1 MTYLRLLKRLSGNK
15 QVHNFGFLFSIQASN
30 ILISVVTIP
39 LVVGAIGVEQ
49 LGLVDLSLSIVY
61 TLNIIVSY
69 GYNLSAPREVAIN
82 FADKEELSKI
92 FSRVLLSKLVLAGG
106 VGLLLVLAT
115 QNLGEFNRNSTIL
128 LFSAAVLLA
137 EALFPHW
144 LAQGL
149 EKMHILSIGNLV
161 SKVTYLGLIFWLV
174 KSPEESFLVN
184 FLLGISGVG
193 ANSLLLVYIVKY
205 WGISFKR
212 VSFHEIWVSLT
223 DNFYLFLSSIAGYIS
238 INSGIIILSFFVTD
252 YMLGAYSLAD
262 RVVRVLRIVPTI
274 VIQAIYPRASRL
286 YVTDKQEFNS
296 FLRKSYILALI
307 ACLLVSLAAFLFSPI
322 IVEVLAREHLT
333 ESIKVL
339 KILAFVPFFASLNIA
354 NMILVLVSDN
364 RKVLVKGTWVS
375 FCVMVVICVGLSYRY
390 GALGLAS
397 GLLLTELLIFTVQF
411 YFNLLSIRTDTL
423 HFYSLNK
430 VFKRGTDNE

>member
-1 MTYLRLLKRLSGNK
+1 MTYLRLLKRLLGNK

-61 TLNIIVSY
+61 TLNIVVSY
-69 GYNLSAPREVAIN
+69 GYNLSAPREIAIN
-82 FADKEELSKI
+82 FSNKEELSKI
-92 FSRVLLSKLVLAGG
+92 FSRVLFSKLALAAG
-106 VGLLLVLAT
+106 VGLLLVLAA
-115 QNLGEFNRNSTIL
+115 QNLGEFNKNSTIL
-128 LFSAAVLLA
+128 LFSATVLLA
-137 EALFPHW
+137 EVLFPHW

-149 EKMHILSIGNLV
+149 EKMHILSVGNLA
-161 SKVTYLGLIFWLV
+161 SKVTYLGLILWLV

-193 ANSLLLVYIVKY
+193 ANFLLLIYIVKY

-212 VSFHEIWVSLT
+212 VPFHEIWVSLT
-223 DNFYLFLSSIAGYIS
+223 DNFYLFLSSIAGYVS

-262 RVVRVLRIVPTI
+262 RVIRVLRIVPTI

-286 YVTDKQEFNS
+286 YITDKQAFNS
-296 FLRKSYILALI
+296 FLRKSYLLALVV
-307 ACLLVSLAAFLFSPI
+307 CFLVSIVAFLFAPI
-322 IVEVLAREHLT
+322 IVEVLASEHLI
-333 ESIKVL
+333 ESIEVL
-339 KILAFVPFFASLNIA
+339 KILAFVPFFACLNIA

-364 RKVLVKGTWVS
+364 RKALVKSTWVS
-375 FCVMVVICVGLSYRY
+375 FVMMVLVCAGLAYGYGAVGL
-390 GALGLAS
+390 AW
-397 GLLLTELLIFTVQF
+397 GLLLTEVLIFVVQF
-411 YFNLLSIRTDTL
+411 CFNLLTIGDDTL
-423 HFYSLNK
+423 SFYSLN
-430 VFKRGTDNE
+430 VVTKRKTIET